1 MKKTKSKTQMQELT
15 EKARE
20 VIREYKKTY
29 PSVKI
34 DKDYLPFKITE
45 EWGECLQVYL
55 MLTNRGRQKGK
66 NKKEIQ
72 ELFSNEFADV
82 FGYFL
87 AFADQE
93 GIDLVGAI
101 TQKWF
106 KYLKKK

>member
-1 MKKTKSKTQMQELT
+1 MKKTKNKTQIRELT
-15 EKARE
+15 EKAGR
-20 VIREYKKTY
+20 VIKDYKKTY
-29 PSVKI
+29 PDVKI

-66 NKKEIQ
+66 SKKEIQ

-93 GIDLVGAI
+93 GIDLVEAFNK
-101 TQKWF
+101 KWLR
-106 KYLKKK
+106 YLK